1 MGSYKEI
8 KEAFLS
14 LMCAMIEKE
23 PLHATMQPS
32 VFLFKDFE
40 RDQMMIYDLIQSKF
54 HHKETLKMQL
64 AVTEEIIQLKSE
76 LTAEGPVMSKELQV
90 ENPLKRLHSVDK
102 EDENDVILIQPK
114 IPKIDLSACESD
126 EVIQKCLEA
135 TKGFFSNLDNH
146 KLHEL
151 KRSVEKVAM
160 EVVVEPAP
168 VSLTNT
174 EVEFLMINFEKL
186 EDSQQKNLLNYL
198 HYLQKK
204 EPERFKMLRSP
215 FLDED

>member
-1 MGSYKEI
+1 
-8 KEAFLS
+8 
-14 LMCAMIEKE
+14 MIEKE

-126 EVIQKCLEA
+126 ELIQKCLEA

-160 EVVVEPAP
+160 EVVVEPKP
-168 VSLTNT
+168 VNLTNT

-215 FLDED
+215 FLDEDWFIA

>member
-1 MGSYKEI
+1 
-8 KEAFLS
+8 
-14 LMCAMIEKE
+14 MIEKE

-160 EVVVEPAP
+160 EVVVQP

-204 EPERFKMLRSP
+204 EPVRFKMLRSP
-215 FLDED
+215 FLDEDWFIA

>member
-1 MGSYKEI
+1 
-8 KEAFLS
+8 
-14 LMCAMIEKE
+14 MIEKE

-215 FLDED
+215 FLDEDWFIA

>member
-1 MGSYKEI
+1 
-8 KEAFLS
+8 
-14 LMCAMIEKE
+14 MIEKE

-76 LTAEGPVMSKELQV
+76 LTGPVMTKELQV

-168 VSLTNT
+168 VNLTNT

-215 FLDED
+215 FLDEDWFIA

>member
-1 MGSYKEI
+1 
-8 KEAFLS
+8 
-14 LMCAMIEKE
+14 MIEKE

-76 LTAEGPVMSKELQV
+76 LTAEGPVMTKELQV

-160 EVVVEPAP
+160 EVVVQPAP
-168 VSLTNT
+168 VNLTNT

-215 FLDED
+215 FLDEDWFIA

>member
-1 MGSYKEI
+1 
-8 KEAFLS
+8 
-14 LMCAMIEKE
+14 MIEKE

-76 LTAEGPVMSKELQV
+76 LTAEGPVMTKELQV

-160 EVVVEPAP
+160 EVVVQPAP

-215 FLDED
+215 FLDEDWFIA

>member
-1 MGSYKEI
+1 
-8 KEAFLS
+8 
-14 LMCAMIEKE
+14 MIEKE

-160 EVVVEPAP
+160 EAVVQPAP

-215 FLDED
+215 FLDEDWFIA

>member
-1 MGSYKEI
+1 
-8 KEAFLS
+8 
-14 LMCAMIEKE
+14 MCAMIEKE

-40 RDQMMIYDLIQSKF
+40 RDQMMIYDSIQSKF
-54 HHKETLKMQL
+54 HHKETLKLQL

-160 EVVVEPAP
+160 EVVVQPAP